1 MNEDLLALLQEA
13 AIEIEQ
19 MWKTCDKSVGDYV
32 LSLETAHKFV
42 QHALQTEDRLDIYKA
57 LQKAYDVLEKEEEEF
72 DDEESEPSL
81 ASRISQA
88 IGLDENLISESD
100 LKKLTK
106 FILSEIAP
114 AKTKINSAEGL
125 FSHLLDKLKSQQDSN
140 PIANSA
146 SIAHNLGQTLISNL
160 RESVKSLIGA
170 TTKNSKEGYAI
181 AAQDLNYNRDDFF
194 HLIVIW
200 ARKIDEAD
208 SSKREAVGRVMDDLR
223 THIIQIGKQTK
234 LILDNIKQYGNYIN
248 AMKEMK
254 HLNEIFAQMNRDLDE
269 LFKIALSVG
278 LGTKGK
284 KK

>member
-1 MNEDLLALLQEA
+1 MSEDLLALLQEA
-13 AIEIEQ
+13 SIEIEQ

-57 LQKAYDVLEKEEEEF
+57 LQKAYDVLEKEEGEF

-81 ASRISQA
+81 ADRISQA
-88 IGLDENLISESD
+88 IGLNENFISSAD

-106 FILSEIAP
+106 FILNEIAP
-114 AKTKINSAEGL
+114 VKQKINSAEGL
-125 FSHLLDKLKSQQDSN
+125 FSHLLDKLKAQRDTN
-140 PIANSA
+140 PITNSA
-146 SIAHNLGQTLISNL
+146 HLAHNLGQTLISNL
-160 RESVKSLIGA
+160 RGSVKSLIGA

-181 AAQDLNYNRDDFF
+181 AVQDLNYNRDDFF

-208 SSKREAVGRVMDDLR
+208 QSKRKVVGKVMDDLR
-223 THIIQIGKQTK
+223 THIIQIVKQTK
-234 LILDNIKQYGNYIN
+234 SILDNIKTYGNYIN
-248 AMKEMK
+248 AMREIK
-254 HLNEIFAQMNRDLDE
+254 HLNEIFVQMNRDLDE
-269 LFKIALSVG
+269 LFEIALSVG
-278 LGTKGK
+278 LGTKEK